1 MREHTTI
8 CKVDVGQDLNDLKN
22 EMLYCLDYFE
32 HRNNPVYGIFNGQL
46 YVTYAWAKN
55 IEDIDLF

>member
-32 HRNNPVYGIFNGQL
+32 HRNHPVYGIFNGQL
-46 YVTYAWAKN
+46 YAVSYTHLTLPTIA
-55 IEDIDLF
+55 

>member
-32 HRNNPVYGIFNGQL
+32 HRNHPVLGIFNGQL
-46 YVTYAWAKN
+46 YVAYEWLK
-55 IEDIDLF
+55 I

>member
-32 HRNNPVYGIFNGQL
+32 HRNHPVYGILMDNYMLRMYGL
-46 YVTYAWAKN
+46 K
-55 IEDIDLF
+55 I